1 MARTLT
7 LTLALLALGALSLA
21 ACGED
26 EPPAPPSVPA
36 AGENTPPSGTPGVPD
51 GAPYDVDGTK
61 WADLSDGRRLDAAR
75 AYIDD
80 NPSRCKGA
88 SPEDV
93 AAYVSASY
101 GFDFPPDIPA
111 ASLLAEGCDAAMQS

>member
-1 MARTLT
+1 MTRTLT
-7 LTLALLALGALSLA
+7 LTLALLAIGALSLA
-21 ACGED
+21 ACGAD

-61 WADLSDGRRLDAAR
+61 WADLSEGKRNEAAQ

-80 NPSRCKGA
+80 NRSRCNGA

-111 ASLLAEGCDAAMQS
+111 SALLAEGCDAAVQS